1 MAEIISDMELMNKM
15 VKFARKSHQVARFDE
30 SEIHHR
36 EELDFAC
43 DKSHRPPFDRP
54 PHGDRPPFDMPPH
67 GDRPPFDMPPHGDRP
82 PFDIPPHGDRPPF
95 DMPPHAGRPPF
106 DEPGHHCMKRPPLSR
121 ERLLVLVGEKSD
133 GIRQKELVQKTGIGQ
148 SSVSELINKL
158 EDDGYIERKIDP
170 SDKRATLLF
179 LTEKGQARAMEV
191 EDERNEFFSDIFSKI
206 TDEEK
211 KTLSDILDKL
221 LSD

>member
-15 VKFARKSHQVARFDE
+15 VKFARKSRQAARFDE

-54 PHGDRPPFDMPPH
+54 PHGDRPPFDM
-67 GDRPPFDMPPHGDRP
+67 
-82 PFDIPPHGDRPPF
+82 PPHGDRPPF

>member
-15 VKFARKSHQVARFDE
+15 VKFARKSRQAARFDE

-43 DKSHRPPFDRP
+43 DKSHRPPFDR
-54 PHGDRPPFDMPPH
+54 
-67 GDRPPFDMPPHGDRP
+67 
-82 PFDIPPHGDRPPF
+82 PPHGDRPPF